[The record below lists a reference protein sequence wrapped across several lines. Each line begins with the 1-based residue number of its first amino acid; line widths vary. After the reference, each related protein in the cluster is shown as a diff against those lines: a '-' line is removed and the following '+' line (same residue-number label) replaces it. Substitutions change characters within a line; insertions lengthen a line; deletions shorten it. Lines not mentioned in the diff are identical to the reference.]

1 MDVKWKI
8 MYHFRILQRCR
19 TWDNWP
25 EAECTFL
32 QQVQTTVMSQTQEDD
47 TEAPTGN
54 TESNATQGKATST
67 RTQSSRGRG
76 RHAGTLS
83 RGRGGR
89 RKASKVAT
97 ENTLSHTDAQVR
109 VQAQWEYLRDYFKVN
124 WFTQEWIRGLQFWSY
139 L

>member
-1 MDVKWKI
+1 M
-8 MYHFRILQRCR
+8 
-19 TWDNWP
+19 
-25 EAECTFL
+25 FL
-32 QQVQTTVMSQTQEDD
+32 QQVQTIVMSQTQEDD
-47 TEAPTGN
+47 TEAPTQPPSGN

-67 RTQSSRGRG
+67 RTQSSWGRG

-83 RGRGGR
+83 CGCGGGR
-89 RKASKVAT
+89 KVSKVAA

-109 VQAQWEYLRDYFKVN
+109 VQAQWEYLCDYFKVN